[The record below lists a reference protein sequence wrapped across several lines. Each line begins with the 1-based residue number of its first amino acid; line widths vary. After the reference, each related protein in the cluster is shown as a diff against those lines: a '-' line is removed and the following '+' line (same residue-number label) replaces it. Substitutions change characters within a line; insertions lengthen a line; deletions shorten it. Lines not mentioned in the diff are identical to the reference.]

1 MMVNEV
7 VKRGTCSV
15 GKHTLTENK
24 AAAGVVGSQWYLGT
38 YLQPCHPTPGHL
50 IKSNLVTWES
60 GAMLIWLRHYVHF
73 VAGNFQR
80 GYLWVCYHKS
90 CLA

>member
-24 AAAGVVGSQWYLGT
+24 AAAGVVGSEWYLGT
-38 YLQPCHPTPGHL
+38 YISAALPPNSRASDQVQSSH
-50 IKSNLVTWES
+50 
-60 GAMLIWLRHYVHF
+60 
-73 VAGNFQR
+73 
-80 GYLWVCYHKS
+80 
-90 CLA
+90 